1 MVRKA
6 IYTVLCIFLYSIL
19 NAENRYALTVFI
31 SEYPEESG
39 WNHINSS
46 NDKKIIIPMLNNLG
60 YKNSNIICLEE
71 ENATYSSI
79 INAFESLA
87 AKALMFVW
95 KPAVFPRHS

>member
-46 NDKKIIIPMLNNLG
+46 NDKKVIIPMLNKLG
-60 YKNSNIICLEE
+60 YMNSDIICLDEMQASK
-71 ENATYSSI
+71 NYKHQNSHDYA
-79 INAFESLA
+79 
-87 AKALMFVW
+87 
-95 KPAVFPRHS
+95 